1 MFFSPSTIILHPNI
15 FSCPLNLSVTFT
27 KLILLLLLF
36 LQYLYL
42 KIPRCCRHK
51 RRCKKKRLVQ
61 SPNSY
66 FMDVKCPGYYKTT
79 AVFSHAQMVVLCVGC
94 SIVLCQ
100 PAEGKARL
108 TEGCSFRQKQH

>member
-1 MFFSPSTIILHPNI
+1 MSVDRVVLTSLQEYASCKGSLHP
-15 FSCPLNLSVTFT
+15 SPEE
-27 KLILLLLLF
+27 
-36 LQYLYL
+36 
-42 KIPRCCRHK
+42 K